1 LLDTVELGYMSIML
15 IRPQTK
21 LYAGGLYMKS
31 PPVAGAKEGLLKLK
45 EMGYE

>member
-1 LLDTVELGYMSIML
+1 ML
-15 IRPQTK
+15 TRPQTK